1 MTSGIIFGNKTIDV
15 VFMSMFI
22 AQIYKVISTVF
33 KLRKF
38 SWARMWETG
47 GMPSSHSSSVTALA
61 TAVAITQGANT
72 PDFAICV
79 VFSIVVMFD
88 AAGIRK
94 AAGDHAGLLNQ
105 FTEFFN
111 NTLGQKFKDEKLKEL
126 LGHSH
131 AEVLVGAL
139 LGVLVA
145 YVMKPYLLS

>member
-1 MTSGIIFGNKTIDV
+1 MTSGIIFGNKTLDV
-15 VFMSMFI
+15 VFVSMFI
-22 AQIYKVISTVF
+22 AQIYKVVSSIF
-33 KLRKF
+33 IQRKMVW
-38 SWARMWETG
+38 SRLWETG

-61 TAVAITQGANT
+61 AAVAITQGANT

-111 NTLGQKFKDEKLKEL
+111 STLGQRFKDEKLKEL

-139 LGVLVA
+139 LGILVA